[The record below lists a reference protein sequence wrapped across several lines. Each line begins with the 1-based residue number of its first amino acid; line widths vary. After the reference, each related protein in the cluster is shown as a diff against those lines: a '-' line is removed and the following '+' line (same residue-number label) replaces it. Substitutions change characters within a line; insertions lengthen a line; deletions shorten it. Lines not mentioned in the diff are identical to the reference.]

1 MPHGRSDVPLTDAAT
16 PVVYDVTR
24 LVTRGL
30 NPSPNGIDRV
40 DFALARHFLGKGAT
54 PLVCTALGPR
64 LSDTHKAFATIE
76 AIEAYWRE
84 AADADAD
91 AVYHSVVAALAG
103 EGRAEAN
110 QIRHDRKPGF
120 ERVSRNWRALRDWAF
135 HLGRPISEAPDGA
148 VYFNATQF
156 LLDRQWYVRWLE
168 ARPDVRPVAFIHDLL
183 PVDHPEFFRPIEA
196 TLHPRRN
203 RNIARLGAGVVSA
216 SRAVADRFAAFAA
229 ENGRADIP
237 ACVAPLPVSPVF
249 ETPSAPP
256 EALCGR
262 DYFIVCGTIEPR
274 KNHLL
279 LLNVWRELAKS
290 GPAPKLIVVGKR
302 GWLNENV
309 VDMMTRCPSL
319 RGNVIEAGGLSTPG
333 LRRLMAGA
341 RALLMPSFGEG
352 FGLPV
357 AEALAA
363 GVPVIASDLD
373 VFRELGG
380 DAPDFL
386 DPLDGL
392 GWLQAVRDYMG
403 RDSPR
408 RAATLARM
416 KASTIKSDPAT
427 FFERINL
434 FVSTLP
440 ARARRP

>member
-1 MPHGRSDVPLTDAAT
+1 MPYGRSDVPLTDAAT

-40 DFALARHFLGKGAT
+40 DFALARHFLAKGAT

-64 LSDTHKAFATIE
+64 LSDTQKALATLE

-84 AADADAD
+84 AADADED
-91 AVYHSVVAALAG
+91 GVYHSVVAALAG
-103 EGRAEAN
+103 EGAGPDA
-110 QIRHDRKPGF
+110 IRLDRKPGF

-135 HLGRPISEAPDGA
+135 HLGRSISEAPNGA

-168 ARPDVRPVAFIHDLL
+168 ARPDVKPVAFIHDLL

-203 RNIARLGAGVVSA
+203 RNIARMAAGVVSA
-216 SRAVADRFAAFAA
+216 SRAVAERFAAFAT

-237 ACVAPLPVSPVF
+237 DCVAPLPVSPVF
-249 ETPSAPP
+249 ETPSASP
-256 EALCGR
+256 EALRGR

-279 LLNVWRELAKS
+279 LLNVWRELAKG

-319 RGNVIEAGGLSTPG
+319 RASVIEAGGLSTPG

-392 GWLQAVRDYMG
+392 GWLQAVRDYRG
-403 RDSPR
+403 PDSPR

-416 KASTIKSDPAT
+416 KASTIKSDPSD
-427 FFERINL
+427 FFETIDR
-434 FVSTLP
+434 FVATIA
-440 ARARRP
+440 ARAN